1 MFKVINENYYVD
13 LDKIED
19 YTSLKSV
26 SGETQVHFV
35 KYETIKLMLE
45 IILSEPEEIDEQV
58 GFKSTNVP
66 IPFKL
71 AWNTMLVNKLIE
83 KF

>member
-45 IILSEPEEIDEQV
+45 IIFSEPEEIDEQV

-71 AWNTMLVNKLIE
+71 AFNTLLMKGIINKL
-83 KF
+83 

>member
-1 MFKVINENYYVD
+1 
-13 LDKIED
+13 
-19 YTSLKSV
+19 
-26 SGETQVHFV
+26 V

-71 AWNTMLVNKLIE
+71 AFNTLLMKGIINKL
-83 KF
+83 